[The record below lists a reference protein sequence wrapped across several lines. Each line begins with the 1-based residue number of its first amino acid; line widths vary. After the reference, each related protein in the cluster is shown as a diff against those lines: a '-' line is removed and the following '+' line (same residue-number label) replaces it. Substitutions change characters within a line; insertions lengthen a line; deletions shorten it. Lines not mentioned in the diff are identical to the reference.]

1 MFILFVIFVI
11 YSYYRLKTQTFN
23 SSIQRFVSSDS
34 ILPHREQNHTLTL
47 LTLTT
52 TERRTTVP
60 TVQFFTS
67 SNSKIILFWT
77 SHFQNFIKN
86 NKLAL
91 GKIEC
96 GAKKHSCFVT
106 TNKSFIM
113 TSNAVV
119 FHGEGHTF
127 MKDLYLVHPL
137 NRPLGQRWVYY
148 NKEATDR
155 SMKLDLLSQWNS
167 LFNWTM
173 SYKYGSDIRLGFA
186 KITPNNKHQGGYD
199 PKMNYSKGKSRTAI
213 ILLSNCQS
221 NRLKIVKTLQKYID
235 VDVYGRCGRSCP
247 TTRWSCYS
255 LIPRYK
261 FYLAFENSICRD
273 LLTEKS
279 IFNGLMNGVV
289 PVIISGAN
297 LSNPALIPPKSYI
310 NAREFETI
318 RELADYLKHV
328 ASQPEIY
335 NTFFKWRDNWN
346 VSMNSMN
353 STDIPCAIC
362 EKLYATSNQEMN
374 IIHDLPS
381 LFNPIDECEK
391 YPVYKDVVN

>member
-1 MFILFVIFVI
+1 M
-11 YSYYRLKTQTFN
+11 
-23 SSIQRFVSSDS
+23 
-34 ILPHREQNHTLTL
+34 
-47 LTLTT
+47 
-52 TERRTTVP
+52 
-60 TVQFFTS
+60 
-67 SNSKIILFWT
+67 
-77 SHFQNFIKN
+77 
-86 NKLAL
+86 AL

-96 GAKKHSCFVT
+96 GAAKHSCFVT
-106 TNKSFIM
+106 TNRSLFLS
-113 TSNAVV
+113 SNAVV
-119 FHGEGHTF
+119 FHGEGPTF
-127 MKDLYLVHPL
+127 MTDLPLVYSL
-137 NRPLGQRWVYY
+137 KRPPGQRWVYY

-155 SMKLDLLSQWNS
+155 SIKLDLLSQWNS

-186 KITPNNKHQGGYD
+186 KIIPNNKHQHGYD
-199 PKMNYSKGKSRTAI
+199 PKMNYSKGKSGTAI

-221 NRLKIVKTLQKYID
+221 NRLKIVKYID
-235 VDVYGRCGRSCP
+235 VDIYGRCGRSCP

-289 PVIISGAN
+289 PVIISGAT
-297 LSNPALIPPKSYI
+297 LSNPDLIPPKSYI

-328 ASQPEIY
+328 AKNPEIY

-346 VSMNSMN
+346 LSMNSMN
-353 STDIPCAIC
+353 NTDIPCAIC
-362 EKLYATSNQEMN
+362 EKLYAASNQE
-374 IIHDLPS
+374 IQILDDLPS
-381 LFNPIDECEK
+381 LYNATDECET
-391 YPVYKDVVN
+391 YPVYKDEVN